1 MSRSFRARPRTP
13 TAKDRQ
19 SEETRARLLAAAR
32 RLFAEHGY
40 RNVSVTEIAREA
52 GVTHGMIHAHFTAKA
67 GLLYALI
74 SESNAEQ
81 TALAHRAAAA
91 PGDPWARLRAALM
104 VYAEADARDAELLA
118 VMQAWSWEWPEETE
132 ADNKEQL
139 ERALAPVE
147 AILREGA
154 ASGVFAPDLDT
165 KAATRAIFAIY
176 TDALRAAVFDG
187 SGAADCVEAVM
198 AGIGALAGLR
208 DSSTGA
214 P

>member
-1 MSRSFRARPRTP
+1 MSRSFRARPRAP

-40 RNVSVTEIAREA
+40 RKVSVTEIAREA

-81 TALAHRAAAA
+81 TTLASRAAAE
-91 PGDPWARLRAALM
+91 PGDPWARLRAVLM
-104 VYAEADARDAELLA
+104 VYAGSDARDAELLA

-139 ERALAPVE
+139 AHALAPVE
-147 AILREGA
+147 AILRDGSA
-154 ASGVFAPDLDT
+154 TGFFAPDLDA
-165 KAATRAIFAIY
+165 KAATRAVFAIY

-187 SGAADCVEAVM
+187 TSAEDCVDIAI
-198 AGIGALAGLR
+198 ARIRALSGLR
-208 DSSTGA
+208 LSPPAT